1 MTKLA
6 LAIACLLVLAG
17 PAAAQQP
24 DITGQWEVTVTMA
37 GQGPMSPAPLL
48 LKKDGEKL
56 VGSLSRPQGE
66 LPVEAVMK
74 EKAVTLSFTV
84 PTQDGPLAVTMI
96 GTAAGDAG
104 RPATSMSGTF
114 DLGARGQGQWTASRS
129 TAPSTATSS
138 KTGQSQGVDVTGSW
152 AFVVEFGGGSGT
164 PTMTFKQDG
173 EKLTGRYVGQ
183 LGEAPLTGTVKGN
196 AIDFTI
202 NVTFDG
208 NALSLNYTGT
218 VENNSMKGS
227 AKLGDMGEATFTATK
242 KP

>member
-6 LAIACLLVLAG
+6 MTIACVLTLAR

-24 DITGQWEVTVTMA
+24 DITGQWEITVTLA
-37 GQGPMSPAPLL
+37 GQGPMTPAPLL
-48 LKKDGEKL
+48 LKKDGDKI
-56 VGSLSRPQGE
+56 VGTLSRAQGD
-66 LPVEAVMK
+66 LAVEAVMK
-74 EKAVTLSFTV
+74 EKAVTISFTV
-84 PTQDGPLAVTMI
+84 PTQDGPLAVAMI

-114 DLGARGQGQWTASRS
+114 DLGTRGQGQWTGARP
-129 TAPSTATSS
+129 TAPSPAAA
-138 KTGQSQGVDVTGSW
+138 GQAKGLDVTGSW

-164 PTMTFKQDG
+164 PTMTFKQDE
-173 EKLTGRYVGQ
+173 EKLTGQYVGQ
-183 LGEAPLTGTVKGN
+183 LGEAPLTGTLKGT

-208 NALSLNYTGT
+208 NALSLRYTGT
-218 VENNSMKGS
+218 VENNSMKGT